1 MICDSLQ
8 GIALPRLKYFHLFF
22 NQISCCLGEVSL
34 ATAAWVAVGE
44 IFLWNNPADR
54 EALGLSREG
63 AEPLNKVAVATSY
76 PISRPKHSI
85 FGKSYKPSE
94 TPWDRILPSSFN
106 IDARQQ
112 PQ

>member
-63 AEPLNKVAVATSY
+63 GEPLNKVAVATSY
-76 PISRPKHSI
+76 PISHPI
-85 FGKSYKPSE
+85 PSHAFHF
-94 TPWDRILPSSFN
+94 WKILQALRNTVGQNPAL
-106 IDARQQ
+106 ILQHRR
-112 PQ
+112 

>member
-22 NQISCCLGEVSL
+22 NRISCCLGEVSL

-63 AEPLNKVAVATSY
+63 GEPLNKVAVATSY
-76 PISRPKHSI
+76 PISHPIPFSENPASPQKHRGTESCPH
-85 FGKSYKPSE
+85 PS
-94 TPWDRILPSSFN
+94 T
-106 IDARQQ
+106 
-112 PQ
+112 

>member
-44 IFLWNNPADR
+44 IFLWNNPADQI
-54 EALGLSREG
+54 GG
-63 AEPLNKVAVATSY
+63 
-76 PISRPKHSI
+76 RPRKES
-85 FGKSYKPSE
+85 GG
-94 TPWDRILPSSFN
+94 
-106 IDARQQ
+106 
-112 PQ
+112 PQNNL

>member
-63 AEPLNKVAVATSY
+63 GEPLNKVAVATSY
-76 PISRPKHSI
+76 PIPSHPIPCIPFLENPASPQKHRGTESCPH
-85 FGKSYKPSE
+85 PS
-94 TPWDRILPSSFN
+94 T
-106 IDARQQ
+106 
-112 PQ
+112 